1 MGNTVMAQ
9 GSADYR
15 SANTVGVLNDQV
27 YLILARCN
35 RYLFFK
41 ETHRE
46 YKILSAQVTGLLF
59 YPSVTV

>member
-1 MGNTVMAQ
+1 MGNTAMAQ
-9 GSADYR
+9 GGAQYR
-15 SANTVGVLNDQV
+15 SANTFGILNDQV
-27 YLILARCN
+27 NLLLARCN

-41 ETHRE
+41 KTHRE